1 MFSVALQTQELSL
14 KCKCNWATKTFE
26 VYVWSLRWIGYYKK
40 NREITLCLSR
50 CKGKWIWDTPHLPI
64 AADSKGMHKP
74 DTWQYYEWCQR
85 DKQDC
90 GRMKCKADIPCPHIR
105 RPVAQSGQESRIA
118 REGRKA
124 KWDAIFTD
132 TTILQSGW
140 ACKNGKQNRCAGT
153 DTGINK
159 PVKTET
165 IWAKCGINN
174 WVANT
179 HVVTFEQ
186 LVLECPCEPIKPK
199 KWNPT
204 AEVARQWQNT

>member
-1 MFSVALQTQELSL
+1 M
-14 KCKCNWATKTFE
+14 
-26 VYVWSLRWIGYYKK
+26 YVWSLRWISYYKK

-50 CKGKWIWDTPHLPI
+50 CKGKWIWDTPHLAI
-64 AADSKGMHKP
+64 ATDSKEMHKP
-74 DTWQYYEWCQR
+74 DTWQHYAWCQR

-90 GRMKCKADIPCPHIR
+90 GRMKCKADIPCP
-105 RPVAQSGQESRIA
+105 VAQSGQESRIA
-118 REGRKA
+118 REGRIA
-124 KWDAIFTD
+124 K
-132 TTILQSGW
+132 LLSGIKPQDW
-140 ACKNGKQNRCAGT
+140 WPCKNGKQNRCTGT
-153 DTGINK
+153 DIGINN

-179 HVVTFEQ
+179 HVVKFEQ